1 MSIKNKKYRIGD
13 LVTRVYDYKIDS
25 IPGAADETPL
35 GIVLENSVTNAMGIM
50 VLWIVDN
57 PSWRGTRRLSTVKLL
72 RLVNR
77 A

>member
-1 MSIKNKKYRIGD
+1 MSIKNKKYRVGD

-35 GIVLENSVTNAMGIM
+35 GIVLENSVTNSHSVM
-50 VLWIVDN
+50 VLWIIDN
-57 PSWRGTRRLSTVKLL
+57 PVSRHTRRLSNCKLL